1 MSRKGNCYDNAAM
14 ESFIGSLKGEW
25 TDLHSY
31 QTLEEAQQ
39 SIFEY
44 IEVFYNRQRRHTS
57 LDYLSPA
64 RYEQQYSG

>member
-1 MSRKGNCYDNAAM
+1 MYQVAST
-14 ESFIGSLKGEW
+14 GSLKGEW